1 MLLINYFSCK
11 TAEAHHDTG
20 GDTDQNTANIDNCLQ
35 QVTEKNGA
43 REDGKKNADVQ
54 DTDITPGYDVQ
65 TEPICSRK

>member
-11 TAEAHHDTG
+11 TVETHHDTG
-20 GDTDQNTANIDNCLQ
+20 GDTDQNTIANIDNWLQ

-43 REDGKKNADVQ
+43 REDGKKNAEQ
-54 DTDITPGYDVQ
+54 DMDITPGYDVQ

>member
-11 TAEAHHDTG
+11 TAETHQDTG
-20 GDTDQNTANIDNCLQ
+20 GDTDQNTANIDNWLQ
-35 QVTEKNGA
+35 QVTGKNGA

-54 DTDITPGYDVQ
+54 DMDITPGYDVQ